1 MIQELKT
8 LLNLKKKTVVRVGGG
23 SYNLK
28 KINLKKRAGNQ

>member
-1 MIQELKT
+1 MIQTFKT

-28 KINLKKRAGNQ
+28 ENQLKNWAGNQ